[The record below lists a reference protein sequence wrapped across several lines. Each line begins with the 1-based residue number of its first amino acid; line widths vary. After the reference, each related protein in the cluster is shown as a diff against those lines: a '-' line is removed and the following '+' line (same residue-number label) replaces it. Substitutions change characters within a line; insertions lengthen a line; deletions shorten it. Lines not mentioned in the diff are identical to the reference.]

1 MSPQDYFY
9 TGGGGGAFYTEGNF
23 AIIIYMEVDNSQCVV
38 NCYQKSGDLANYM
51 AAALST
57 ELRDEWSVVQIG
69 ETSNLNPKDSKS
81 PIGIII
87 GILIIALVTV
97 AIGVAVQSN
106 KRRVPEYERLVI
118 FSVELISMD

>member
-1 MSPQDYFY
+1 M
-9 TGGGGGAFYTEGNF
+9 
-23 AIIIYMEVDNSQCVV
+23 
-38 NCYQKSGDLANYM
+38 ANYM

-57 ELRDEWSVVQIG
+57 ELREDWSVVQIG
-69 ETSNLNPKDSKS
+69 ETSNFKPKDSKS

-97 AIGVAVQSN
+97 AIGVIVQSN

-118 FSVELISMD
+118 FSVKLIRMD